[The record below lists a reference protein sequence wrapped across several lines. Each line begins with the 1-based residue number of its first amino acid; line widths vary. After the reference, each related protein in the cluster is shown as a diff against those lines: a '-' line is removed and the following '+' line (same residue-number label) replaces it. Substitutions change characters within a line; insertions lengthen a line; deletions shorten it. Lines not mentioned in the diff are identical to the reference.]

1 MRSFLLE
8 NTLGKVIKSVQ
19 MLSYRVSHQSLCA
32 ADV

>member
-8 NTLGKVIKSVQ
+8 DILGKVIKSVQ
-19 MLSYRVSHQSLCA
+19 MLSYHVSHQSFCA